1 MLPKRP
7 RLSAK
12 GSFVLYARPVLMR
25 EMEPLSP
32 KKLSSEPP
40 KKLPTPTPKVVSA
53 RPVTFWF
60 ALRVTVRKQ

>member
-1 MLPKRP
+1 
-7 RLSAK
+7 
-12 GSFVLYARPVLMR
+12 MR
-25 EMEPLSP
+25 EIEPLSP